1 MNQNESEFREERPA
15 GTGDLPR
22 EIEPPRDLWTG
33 IAERIR
39 AEGRVDAPLPAR
51 RRPIPGRFDAWR
63 RPLLA
68 AAALALAFFAGYGTR
83 DLRIPGGARTDGP
96 AVAGTAETPQT
107 TETAVAALE
116 RGEAPDAGAD
126 AVVAAL
132 SERRDELDPATVE
145 VLLRNLTI
153 LDEASREIRDA
164 LEKDPG
170 NTRLEGMLSDGD
182 ERRGAVI
189 RRAASLLKV
198 I

>member
-68 AAALALAFFAGYGTR
+68 ASR
-83 DLRIPGGARTDGP
+83 CVGARAP
-96 AVAGTAETPQT
+96 VAVAP
-107 TETAVAALE
+107 
-116 RGEAPDAGAD
+116 P
-126 AVVAAL
+126 
-132 SERRDELDPATVE
+132 RRP
-145 VLLRNLTI
+145 R
-153 LDEASREIRDA
+153 
-164 LEKDPG
+164 
-170 NTRLEGMLSDGD
+170 
-182 ERRGAVI
+182 
-189 RRAASLLKV
+189 
-198 I
+198 